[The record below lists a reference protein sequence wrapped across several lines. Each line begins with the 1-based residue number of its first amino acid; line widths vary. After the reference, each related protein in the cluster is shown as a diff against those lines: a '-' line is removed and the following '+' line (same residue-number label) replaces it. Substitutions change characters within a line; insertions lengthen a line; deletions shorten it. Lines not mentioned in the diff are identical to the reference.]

1 MTAVDSTTAFGRPI
15 CRPRKN
21 HSKAWALVKPEG
33 KCAPVLCQVTAI
45 APMGYPY
52 GVINGWFN
60 GNERF
65 YDLSNDAGENTNLL
79 NGTLSDEAENALN
92 VLRAKA
98 EEIRQ

>member
-1 MTAVDSTTAFGRPI
+1 MVLALLLTQ
-15 CRPRKN
+15 C
-21 HSKAWALVKPEG
+21 SKSSSPSADPGVRYKWLV
-33 KCAPVLCQVTAI
+33 LD
-45 APMGYPY
+45 
-52 GVINGWFN
+52 N

>member
-1 MTAVDSTTAFGRPI
+1 MLD
-15 CRPRKN
+15 
-21 HSKAWALVKPEG
+21 
-33 KCAPVLCQVTAI
+33 
-45 APMGYPY
+45 
-52 GVINGWFN
+52 N

-92 VLRAKA
+92 VLRSKA